1 MTFNIEYG
9 GQVIDFDKVVEAVV
23 KADADVVGLN
33 EAYSRAKLVAAQAG
47 YPYVS
52 TRLDLISKYPIL
64 DPPGANGRYQFVQV
78 SPGQV
83 IAITNVHLSSEPYGP
98 RRVMDGWS
106 RRRVLRNERQ
116 TRLPEI
122 KPFVQALEPVAA
134 AGIPSFIIGDFNAPT
149 HYDWTPRMVGQRPQI
164 RYAVRWPVSVYLA
177 EHGFAD
183 TFHEAHPNVRA
194 TPGLT
199 WPSGRPRS
207 DSSWNPPPD
216 APQDRIDQVWVA
228 GPATTAD
235 SEVVGERGGPGVTI
249 EVNPWGSDHRAVVST
264 VEAVLGTP
272 PVMVSPDPL
281 LVEQGQDLTVT
292 YHAPGNAG
300 EKVVIVP
307 MGGDPATDGIDQAG
321 TPAADDVDG
330 SVVFDTATWTS
341 GGYDAVLVDA
351 SDTELSRNLFWLRL
365 PGERPVLHSASV
377 ELRRGG
383 ADPHQLGRGARA
395 PVRLDRDLRSR
406 CRSSGG
412 LLQGLPL
419 HAGHAR
425 GQRHVPWRHREAL
438 AAATGAIHRLS
449 AGERHLPRRGR
460 RRLRH
465 QALSGPRGG
474 ALAGTLGAWRR
485 RSVWPRANCSRSS
498 SHPVRRGSRSCTDV
512 GTAACRSCRWTFD
525 WVRTS
530 AGG

>member
-1 MTFNIEYG
+1 MALTLVLAALIASTAPVARSRPTSAVAGAAPAVSLKVMTFNIEYG

-47 YPYVS
+47 YPYIS
-52 TRLDLISKYPIL
+52 ARLDLISKYPIL

-83 IAITNVHLSSEPYGP
+83 IAITNVHLPSEPYGP

-122 KPFVQALEPVAA
+122 KPLVQALEPVAA

-207 DSSWNPPPD
+207 DTSWNPPPD
-216 APQDRIDQVWVA
+216 APQDRIDQIWVA
-228 GPATTAD
+228 GPAATTD

-249 EVNPWGSDHRAVVST
+249 DVNPWGSDHRAVVST
-264 VEAVLGTP
+264 VEAVLGMP
-272 PVMVSPDPL
+272 PIMVSPDPL

-307 MGGDPATDGIDQAG
+307 MGGDAATDGIDQAG

-330 SVVFDTATWTS
+330 NVVFDTATWTA

-365 PGERPVLHSASV
+365 PGERPVLNSASWSYDV
-377 ELRRGG
+377 GEPIRISWEGAPAHRFDWIGIYARD
-383 ADPHQLGRGARA
+383 ADPQ
-395 PVRLDRDLRSR
+395 
-406 CRSSGG
+406 
-412 LLQGLPL
+412 
-419 HAGHAR
+419 
-425 GQRHVPWRHREAL
+425 
-438 AAATGAIHRLS
+438 AASYKDYLYTR
-449 AGERHLPRRGR
+449 
-460 RRLRH
+460 
-465 QALSGPRGG
+465 
-474 ALAGTLGAWRR
+474 GTL
-485 RSVWPRANCSRSS
+485 
-498 SHPVRRGSRSCTDV
+498 V
-512 GTAACRSCRWTFD
+512 GTATFRG
-525 WVRTS
+525 RTVKHWPLRPGRYTAYLLVS
-530 AGG
+530 DIYLDVAGVDFVIKR

>member
-1 MTFNIEYG
+1 M
-9 GQVIDFDKVVEAVV
+9 
-23 KADADVVGLN
+23 
-33 EAYSRAKLVAAQAG
+33 
-47 YPYVS
+47 
-52 TRLDLISKYPIL
+52 
-64 DPPGANGRYQFVQV
+64 
-78 SPGQV
+78 
-83 IAITNVHLSSEPYGP
+83 
-98 RRVMDGWS
+98 
-106 RRRVLRNERQ
+106 LRNERQ

-177 EHGFAD
+177 QHGFAD

-199 WPSGRPRS
+199 WPSGRPPS

-249 EVNPWGSDHRAVVST
+249 GVNPWGSDHRAVVST

-330 SVVFDTATWTS
+330 SVVFDTATWTA

-351 SDTELSRNLFWLRL
+351 SDHGTL
-365 PGERPVLHSASV
+365 PEPVLA
-377 ELRRGG
+377 
-383 ADPHQLGRGARA
+383 PPAR
-395 PVRLDRDLRSR
+395 
-406 CRSSGG
+406 
-412 LLQGLPL
+412 
-419 HAGHAR
+419 
-425 GQRHVPWRHREAL
+425 
-438 AAATGAIHRLS
+438 
-449 AGERHLPRRGR
+449 
-460 RRLRH
+460 
-465 QALSGPRGG
+465 
-474 ALAGTLGAWRR
+474 
-485 RSVWPRANCSRSS
+485 
-498 SHPVRRGSRSCTDV
+498 
-512 GTAACRSCRWTFD
+512 
-525 WVRTS
+525 RTS
-530 AGG
+530 DAALGVMEL